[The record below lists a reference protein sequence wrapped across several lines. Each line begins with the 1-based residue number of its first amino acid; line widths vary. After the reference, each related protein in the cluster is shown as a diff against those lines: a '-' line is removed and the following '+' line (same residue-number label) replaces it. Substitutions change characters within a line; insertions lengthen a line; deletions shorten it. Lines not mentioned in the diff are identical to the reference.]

1 MKLYHGTNVDFD
13 RIDISRSNP
22 WKDFGQGF
30 YLTDI
35 FDQARKMGEKKALIF
50 GGSPIVQEYEFDEA
64 YLSNDYV
71 KVLSFS
77 KPDREWASFIFKNR
91 NKRFHGKQHDFDIVY
106 GPIANDGVAYLL
118 GRYEEG
124 SLNIDELAK
133 MLEFRHLN
141 NQYFFGT
148 EKAIALLRRIK

>member
-1 MKLYHGTNVDFD
+1 
-13 RIDISRSNP
+13 
-22 WKDFGQGF
+22 
-30 YLTDI
+30 
-35 FDQARKMGEKKALIF
+35 MGEKKALIF
-50 GGSPIVQEYEFDEA
+50 GGSPIVQEYEFDRA

-141 NQYFFGT
+141 NQYYFGT